1 MRIFLERIGVVA
13 IALLLSYSLVV
24 NFIHN
29 SNTGVIGYDEGIY
42 IVNAMGHYEDT
53 PITAPIGSW
62 VEAIEKGMKRT
73 GDPAG
78 SFLMLHFWEKVSMS
92 EQWLRLLPFVFFI
105 IGIAVIIRIG
115 LMAGVPPIVSIAM
128 GYLPLA
134 SAQSVYHSIEL
145 RAYAIELGVT
155 YLTIYACIRLFISI
169 ANNNLNNIR
178 EWILFTVICLIGL
191 LTRWSFMITISACY
205 SSLFLYSLYHKK
217 SLRHNINIKQL
228 LISAFIVYSAFVFVY
243 LLVFGEIYGIT
254 FQFLPDPSL
263 ITLDISEYIKS
274 DQSIFYVFSR
284 VISLFFTY
292 PGIFYQTWVN
302 QIIALYSF
310 VFLMLVY
317 YLMTYIKVKSISTI
331 QRNLSNKF
339 FIVIGY
345 IAIVIPFI
353 INPETL
359 SFVLKNSTVL
369 KPEYTI
375 LFWLLDLSLIMIG
388 FVFVRK
394 IGGNIF
400 ERINAVNSHN
410 YSPVYLALFVIPIS
424 AIFISI
430 LLAYLNLYPFSPRN
444 RVSLF
449 LDAHYNMLIIGLIA
463 FVVYNRNWRF
473 KFFFSI
479 GIVLLAVTHGILFS
493 QYDNIYR
500 GGGAQHTPQ
509 VVSKA
514 LSVQEIEK
522 IDYWFI
528 SLGESNSFKYH
539 SIYGGLK
546 DNISEHAEIII
557 ENRSNNIKS
566 QLLSIKNRSKAGDQI
581 LMIVGHTSENN
592 EKYMQPFIE
601 VFDQVVVSKL
611 VQSSMLGEL
620 SDGGEQVYYG
630 QVNN

>member
-1 MRIFLERIGVVA
+1 MRIVLEKIGVVA
-13 IALLLSYSLVV
+13 IVLLLSYSLVV
-24 NFIHN
+24 NFIQN

-53 PITAPIGSW
+53 PITDSIGSW
-62 VEAIEKGMKRT
+62 VDAIEKGMKRT

-78 SFLMLHFWEKVSMS
+78 SFLILHFWEKVSMS

-115 LMAGVPPIVSIAM
+115 LMAGVPLIISVAM

-155 YLTIYACIRLFISI
+155 YLAIYSCIRLFISI
-169 ANNNLNNIR
+169 SNNNLNNIR

-205 SSLFLYSLYHKK
+205 SSVFLYSLYHKR

-228 LISAFIVYSAFVFVY
+228 LVSAFIVYSAFVFVY
-243 LLVFGEIYGIT
+243 LMVFGEAYGT
-254 FQFLPDPSL
+254 NFQFLSDPSL
-263 ITLDISEYIKS
+263 IKLNISEYIES
-274 DQSIFYVFSR
+274 EQSIFYLFSR
-284 VISLFFTY
+284 VISLIFTY

-310 VFLMLVY
+310 VFLLLVY
-317 YLMTYIKVKSISTI
+317 YVMTYIKLRCITAI
-331 QRNLSNKF
+331 QKNLSNKF
-339 FIVIGY
+339 FILIGS

-359 SFVLKNSTVL
+359 SFMLKNSAVL

-375 LFWLLDLSLIMIG
+375 LFWLLDLSLIVTG

-394 IGGNIF
+394 IGETTS
-400 ERINAVNSHN
+400 ERIKAVNSNN

-463 FVVYNRNWRF
+463 FIVYNRNWRF
-473 KFFFSI
+473 KFFF
-479 GIVLLAVTHGILFS
+479 GTGVVVLAVTHGFLFS
-493 QYDNIYR
+493 QHDNIYR
-500 GGGAQHTPQ
+500 GGGAQHTT
-509 VVSKA
+509 VLVSEF
-514 LSVQEIEK
+514 LSDDEINK
-522 IDYWFI
+522 VDYWFI
-528 SLGESNSFKYH
+528 SSGESNSFKYH
-539 SIYGGLK
+539 VMFGGLK
-546 DNISEHAEIII
+546 DKISEDAEIII
-557 ENRSNNIKS
+557 ENRSSDIKS
-566 QLLSIKNRSKAGDQI
+566 QLEAINVYSKSGDRIVMITGHAG
-581 LMIVGHTSENN
+581 ENDV
-592 EKYMQPFIE
+592 KYQLPFEE
-601 VFDQVVVSKL
+601 VFNDVIVSKFI
-611 VQSSMLGEL
+611 QSSMLGEL
-620 SDGGEQVYYG
+620 SEGGEQVYYG
-630 QVNN
+630 RMDN